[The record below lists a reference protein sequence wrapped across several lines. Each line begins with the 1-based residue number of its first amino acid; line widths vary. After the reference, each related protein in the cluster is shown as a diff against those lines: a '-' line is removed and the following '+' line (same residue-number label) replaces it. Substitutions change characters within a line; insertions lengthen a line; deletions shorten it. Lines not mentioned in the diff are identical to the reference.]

1 MKVNDINQGEKA
13 NYSINGTVLTI
24 EVNDQSLDIDLEVK
38 QEDEKRTIDICLDDN
53 GGVVQGINNWHVAN
67 VHIPAASYSFI
78 DTGEVDDQGN
88 TVFDKVKDDL
98 DTEDVGLNLWA
109 LPNFITS
116 TNEGVI
122 E

>member
-13 NYSINGTVLTI
+13 NYSINGNILTI
-24 EVNDQSLDIDLEVK
+24 EINDQSVNIDLESK
-38 QEDEKRTIDICLDDN
+38 QEDKKRTIDICLNEN
-53 GGVVQGINNWHVAN
+53 GELVQEINNWYVAN
-67 VHIPAASYSFI
+67 IHIPAASYSFI

-98 DTEDVGLNLWA
+98 NAEDVGLDLWA

>member
-24 EVNDQSLDIDLEVK
+24 EVNDQSSDIDLEAK

-53 GGVVQGINNWHVAN
+53 GNLVQEINNWYVAN
-67 VHIPAASYSFI
+67 IHIPAASYSFI

-98 DTEDVGLNLWA
+98 DTEDVGLDLWT